1 MEVGMSKISI
11 YFRWSIII
19 LFSVMLLVIILQ
31 NMGTCDVK
39 ILFIRIENVPI
50 FILIAVSILIG
61 MAIGI
66 VFTFLSFRKL
76 RRKEKPVVKD
86 TIKKS

>member
-1 MEVGMSKISI
+1 MSKIGIS
-11 YFRWSIII
+11 FRWSILI

-50 FILIAVSILIG
+50 FILIAGSILIG

-66 VFTFLSFRKL
+66 VFTFLSLRKL
-76 RRKEKPVVKD
+76 RKKEKSAAKD
-86 TIKKS
+86 QIKKP

>member
-1 MEVGMSKISI
+1 MEVGMSKVSI

-19 LFSVMLLVIILQ
+19 LFSVILLVIILQ
-31 NMGTCDVK
+31 NMGTSDVK

-66 VFTFLSFRKL
+66 VFTFLSMRKL
-76 RRKEKPVVKD
+76 RRKEKSAVKD
-86 TIKKS
+86 QANKP

>member
-1 MEVGMSKISI
+1 MSKISI

-19 LFSVMLLVIILQ
+19 LFSVIFLVIILQ

-39 ILFIRIENVPI
+39 VLFIRIENVPI

-66 VFTFLSFRKL
+66 VFTFLSLRKL
-76 RRKEKPVVKD
+76 RRKEKPAVKEM
-86 TIKKS
+86 IKKP